1 MNEHLLRR
9 WAAITN
15 EFASP
20 TGTKR
25 FQHVF
30 LSPDAL
36 AAHEQLLGL
45 SMGGRHTGARR
56 HTAAAGEYDHARLQD
71 LIANEGFSH
80 HPDRGAAPSSGW
92 MASYHAPEGSGVAAV
107 HHISEITP
115 EHIAAHR
122 EAAAGH
128 LNKEKSYQGGWHDTA
143 TGDVYLDASKHFDD
157 DDEEGVRNF
166 AADQKQKAYF
176 HLNDFS
182 ERFMDPKQD
191 PTAMKDHSEWQ
202 QRYSKVG
209 TEPHPRWGEYSHL
222 YPHTDEQREFWGQQ
236 GHHLGSKGPLEGI
249 PAGPWL
255 SNSYVEQEL
264 ARRHGYW

>member
-45 SMGGRHTGARR
+45 SMGGRHTGRLFR
-56 HTAAAGEYDHARLQD
+56 TGAAEYDHARLQD

-128 LNKEKSYQGGWHDTA
+128 LAQPDSFQGGWHDTA
-143 TGDVYLDASKHFDD
+143 TGDVYLDASKHHTDLHQARD
-157 DDEEGVRNF
+157 F
-166 AADQKQKAYF
+166 AAEQKQKAIF
-176 HLNDFS
+176 HLDDFS
-182 ERFMDPKQD
+182 EHFLHPQQD
-191 PTAMKDHSEWQ
+191 PIAMKDPEAWK
-202 QRYSKVG
+202 QRYAETG
-209 TEPHPRWGEYSHL
+209 TEPHPQFHSYAHL
-222 YPHTDEQREFWGQQ
+222 YPFTDEQKEHFG
-236 GHHLGSKGPLEGI
+236 GHTASRGAPM
-249 PAGPWL
+249 GPWR
-255 SNSYVEQEL
+255 SEAWVNQEL
-264 ARRHGYW
+264 ARRHGLG